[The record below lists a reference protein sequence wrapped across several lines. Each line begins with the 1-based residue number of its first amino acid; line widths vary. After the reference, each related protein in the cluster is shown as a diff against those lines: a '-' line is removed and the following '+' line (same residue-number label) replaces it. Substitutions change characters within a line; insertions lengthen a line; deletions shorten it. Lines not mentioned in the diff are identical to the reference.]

1 MNHALSR
8 MKNKKRKLH
17 PQGRSQEFSRGK
29 EGVGGGNVTLCPREG
44 TQQIVMSTSMSS
56 STKNK
61 GSYKEPPPPR
71 SFLPSYALDRVKSL
85 LIHEVRFLK

>member
-29 EGVGGGNVTLCPREG
+29 EGGGGMSHFV
-44 TQQIVMSTSMSS
+44 QQRALNKLSCRPPCRHQLKIKAH
-56 STKNK
+56 TKN
-61 GSYKEPPPPR
+61 PPPPR